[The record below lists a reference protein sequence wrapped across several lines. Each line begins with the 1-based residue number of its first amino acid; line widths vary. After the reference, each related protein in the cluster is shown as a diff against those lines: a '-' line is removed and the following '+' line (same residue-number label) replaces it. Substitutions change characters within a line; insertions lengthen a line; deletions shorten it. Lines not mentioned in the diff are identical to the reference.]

1 MGGSQRYS
9 NSIHNIKQI
18 EMKTETKIGLKKDVY
33 KALIWTTLF
42 MVFRGIN
49 GLSKYGSVDIV
60 DVLITG
66 AMSFALM
73 LGVLTLYRRLTKRKS

>member
-1 MGGSQRYS
+1 MVGSQRYS
-9 NSIHNIKQI
+9 NSIHIKQI
-18 EMKTETKIGLKKDVY
+18 EMKTETKIGLKKDAY
-33 KALIWTTLF
+33 KALIFTVIFLIPRT
-42 MVFRGIN
+42 ISS
-49 GLSKYGSVDIV
+49 LSRRYGSVDIV

>member
-18 EMKTETKIGLKKDVY
+18 EMKTETKIGLKNDAY
-33 KALIWTTLF
+33 KALIWTVVF
-42 MVFRGIN
+42 MVFRGIR
-49 GLSKYGSVDIV
+49 GLSKYGPVDIV

-66 AMSFALM
+66 TMVFALM
-73 LGVLTLYRRLTKRKS
+73 LGVLTLYRRLTKSKS

>member
-1 MGGSQRYS
+1 
-9 NSIHNIKQI
+9 
-18 EMKTETKIGLKKDVY
+18 MKTETKIGLKKDAY
-33 KALIWTTLF
+33 KALIFTVVF
-42 MVFRGIN
+42 MGFRGIS
-49 GLSKYGSVDIV
+49 GLRSIDGSVDIV